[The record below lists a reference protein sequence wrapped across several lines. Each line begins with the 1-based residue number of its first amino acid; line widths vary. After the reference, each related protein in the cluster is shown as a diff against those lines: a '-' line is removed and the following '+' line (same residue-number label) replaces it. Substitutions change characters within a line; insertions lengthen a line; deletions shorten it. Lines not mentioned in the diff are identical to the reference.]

1 MGIFFKSKKQK
12 EAEKI
17 GPGLL
22 ATAQECANM
31 VNTTA
36 NPEIFFSN
44 YKKMIDSLISL
55 TKIQYSLKIKGQLPS
70 DILRTIQDKKPFT
83 IEEFLE
89 RYYQKTKEKLAKQT
103 DFSRQEKIVKRFEE
117 ELLPYRHH
125 FAERNKKQLQTYSK
139 ELSQQF
145 SITMTE
151 KEN

>member
-1 MGIFFKSKKQK
+1 MGIFFKSKKQQ

-22 ATAQECANM
+22 ATAQECANL

-36 NPEIFFSN
+36 NPETFFSN
-44 YKKMIDSLISL
+44 YEKMIDSLISL

-70 DILRTIQDKKPFT
+70 DILRNIQDKKPFT

-103 DFSRQEKIVKRFEE
+103 DFFRQEKIVKRFEE

-139 ELSQQF
+139 EISHQLE
-145 SITMTE
+145 TATTK